1 MQKRFA
7 LQLIAAC
14 ALAMGSTAGFAQD
27 VIKIANIVE
36 LSGGGATAGTN
47 FKNGVELAVKE
58 INAGGGILGKKIQT
72 STADTQS
79 NPGVAKGLTQKAIDD
94 NVFAIFGPVFSG
106 SIMVSMAESRRAE
119 VPNFTGG
126 EAASITEQGNPYVF
140 RTSFTQSTAMPKVA
154 RYISEQ
160 AKLKSIA
167 VIYVNND
174 FGKGGMDAIRK
185 ALANSPTKILAE
197 ISTEPGQV
205 DFSAAVLRA
214 KQSNA
219 DGVFAYSNEEESAR
233 LLRELRKQGW
243 TKPIIGETTLTGQ
256 KVIELAGEAANGAI
270 AHVGLTVDAPVPAI
284 RAFKAK
290 FEKEYK
296 YISDHN
302 GMKGYSGVYVV
313 KAAIERAGKLDRKA
327 VAEAM
332 KGLKVNT
339 DKYPGAL
346 MYTEFDNKG
355 DLDRMSFMVEV
366 KNGKQDVIDM
376 VPPLGLATR
385 DVSKALPLASAAPA
399 PKPAASK
406 PAAKK

>member
-1 MQKRFA
+1 MHKRFA
-7 LQLIAAC
+7 LKLVVAC
-14 ALAMGSTAGFAQD
+14 ALSLGATGAFSQD

-58 INAGGGILGKKIQT
+58 INAAGGILGKKIQT
-72 STADTQS
+72 STTDTQS

-154 RYISEQ
+154 RYISDQ

-174 FGKGGMDAIRK
+174 FGKGGLDSIKK
-185 ALANSPTKILAE
+185 ALASSPTKVLAE

-243 TKPIIGETTLTGQ
+243 NKPIIGETTLTGQ
-256 KVIELAGEAANGAI
+256 KVIELAGDAANGAV
-270 AHVGLTVDAPVPAI
+270 AHVGLTVDAPQPAI
-284 RAFKAK
+284 RAFRAK

-296 YISDHN
+296 YVSDHN
-302 GMKGYSGVYVV
+302 GMKGYSGIYVL
-313 KAAIERAGKLDRKA
+313 KAAIEKAGKLDRKA
-327 VAEAM
+327 VANVLHT
-332 KGLKVNT
+332 LKVKAA
-339 DKYPGAL
+339 DQPGVL
-346 MYTEFDNKG
+346 MDVSFDSKG
-355 DLDRMSFMVEV
+355 DLDRESFMVEV
-366 KNGKQDVIDM
+366 KNGKQEVVAI
-376 VPPLGLATR
+376 VPPLG
-385 DVSKALPLASAAPA
+385 
-399 PKPAASK
+399 AAS

>member
-1 MQKRFA
+1 MG
-7 LQLIAAC
+7 AAV
-14 ALAMGSTAGFAQD
+14 SFPSFSQE
-27 VIKIANIVE
+27 VIKIANILE

-58 INAGGGILGKKIQT
+58 INASGGILGKKIQT
-72 STADTQS
+72 TTADSQS

-140 RTSFTQSTAMPKVA
+140 RTSFTQATAMPKVA
-154 RYISEQ
+154 RYINEQ

-167 VIYVNND
+167 ILYVNND
-174 FGKGGMDAIRK
+174 FGKGGLDAIKK
-185 ALANSPTKILAE
+185 ALLNSPTKVLTE

-219 DGVFAYSNEEESAR
+219 EGLFAYTNEEESAR
-233 LLRELRKQGW
+233 LLRELKKQGW
-243 TKPIIGETTLTGQ
+243 AKPVIGETTLTGQ

-270 AHVGLTVDAPVPAI
+270 AHVGLTVDAPLPAI
-284 RAFKAK
+284 RAFRAK

-302 GMKGYSGVYVV
+302 GMKGYSGIYIL
-313 KAAIERAGKLDRKA
+313 KAAIEKVGKLDRKA
-327 VAEAM
+327 VAVALHT
-332 KGLKVNT
+332 LKVKAL
-339 DKYPGAL
+339 DQPGVL
-346 MYTEFDNKG
+346 MDVSFDSKG
-355 DLDRMSFMVEV
+355 DLDRESFMIAV
-366 KNGKQDVIDM
+366 KNGKQEV
-376 VPPLGLATR
+376 VATLPPL
-385 DVSKALPLASAAPA
+385 SAGAPA
-399 PKPAASK
+399 AG
-406 PAAKK
+406 KK